1 MDAERVA
8 RRDAA
13 ARMRRMDM
21 APDAADGTRR
31 DGAAFATGEQTAGE
45 PPSSPD
51 AAGPGGGHRH
61 AEKIV
66 DSDLDAGAAETAE
79 GTPDAGLVARIGAYA
94 STRKAASSA
103 KQVLRGSRR
112 ELEHVQD
119 ELSHK
124 RGVFDNFDAII
135 SEQGAALKAAQEAA
149 AKSSST
155 LDALKE
161 QLPAAKAELEQTRKR
176 HKEEL
181 APLQK
186 AADSAKQ
193 AVRAHEREISRL
205 QKERDACSKA
215 AWEMKHAFDERDGAR
230 SRDYEQ
236 ALGRERA
243 KLDEVEQA
251 HTRLGELRN
260 DAAAAKTELEGCR
273 ERQEAEQAPLYEKIE
288 QLQAQSKAAQRDLSR
303 QQKAADDAQAAIDEA
318 NAIHEDPQAIEELA
332 GRADELQQTVC
343 AQEEHYAALKEEAS
357 AAARQAHVGKIAAG
371 AAVLLVAVVAIV
383 LIVMFAGR

>member
-1 MDAERVA
+1 MTSETANGA
-8 RRDAA
+8 GNAA
-13 ARMRRMDM
+13 SSDT
-21 APDAADGTRR
+21 APG
-31 DGAAFATGEQTAGE
+31 FETA
-45 PPSSPD
+45 
-51 AAGPGGGHRH
+51 PGGRRH
-61 AEKIV
+61 AETII
-66 DSDLDAGAAETAE
+66 DSGLDAAEASEMAEGAA
-79 GTPDAGLVARIGAYA
+79 DAGLVARIGTYA

-103 KQVLRGSRR
+103 KQVLKGSRR
-112 ELEHVQD
+112 ELDHVQG

-124 RGVFDNFDAII
+124 RGIFDNFDAIMA
-135 SEQGAALKAAQEAA
+135 EQGAALKAAQEAA
-149 AKSSST
+149 AKSSAT

-161 QLPAAKAELEQTRKR
+161 QLPAVKAELEQMRKR

-215 AWEMKHAFDERDGAR
+215 AWEMKHAANVPASER
-230 SRDYEQ
+230 SLDYEQ
-236 ALGRERA
+236 AVERERA

-273 ERQEAEQAPLYEKIE
+273 EKQEAEQAPLYEKIE

-303 QQKAADDAQAAIDEA
+303 RQKEADEAQAAIDEA
-318 NAIHEDPQAIEELA
+318 NAIHADPQAIEELA
-332 GRADELQQTVC
+332 ARAEELQQTVS
-343 AQEEHYAALKEEAS
+343 AQEEHYTALREEAS
-357 AAARQAHVGKIAAG
+357 AAAKKAHVGKMAAG

-383 LIVMFAGR
+383 LIVMFVGK